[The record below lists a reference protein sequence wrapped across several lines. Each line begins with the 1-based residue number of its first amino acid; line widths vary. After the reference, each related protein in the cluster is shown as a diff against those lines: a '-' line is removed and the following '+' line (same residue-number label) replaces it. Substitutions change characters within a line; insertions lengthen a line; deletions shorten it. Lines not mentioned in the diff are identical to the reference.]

1 MLDPNSFI
9 APVFTALLTALGVY
23 VGMSNQLAVLK
34 VEMRNLTRQVEK
46 HNSVVERTYKL
57 ETNEATMWKRI
68 DELRAEVEKVDGK
81 VDALRL
87 GGTD

>member
-1 MLDPNSFI
+1 M

-34 VEMRNLTRQVEK
+34 VEMQNLTKQVEK

-57 ETNEATMWKRI
+57 ETNEATMWRRV
-68 DELRAEVEKVDGK
+68 DELWAEIEKVEGK